1 MCVRAVARARVCVCV
16 CVRVRWCVCACVC
29 HAHIHWGAQNGVV
42 NLLDVEEIRGTVNLK
57 PEEVRAKKL
66 QREQKE
72 LKKLPRPPP
81 PAFPLLDCFEKQNAA
96 AAAAK
101 SQPEP

>member
-1 MCVRAVARARVCVCV
+1 
-16 CVRVRWCVCACVC
+16 
-29 HAHIHWGAQNGVV
+29 VV